1 MRIFEET
8 SPTPITTA
16 TLTGRRV
23 IEGMGRLNPFQ
34 VAMTKYLFDED
45 EEPIDPKWYEEDGT
59 KSYSIHKNTLR

>member
-8 SPTPITTA
+8 SPTHTITA
-16 TLTGRRV
+16 TSTGQHV

-34 VAMTKYLFDED
+34 VAMTKHLFDED
-45 EEPIDPKWYEEDGT
+45 EEPLDPKWYEEDGT